1 MSKALVLTGLP
12 DALLSKTFL
21 AKYLLLLKSFLS
33 KYSSAAD
40 RSANFN
46 SFNLLCAMP
55 FRRQANIFLGSRN
68 IVFSNNDFASS

>member
-1 MSKALVLTGLP
+1 MSKALVLGLP
-12 DALLSKTFL
+12 EALLSKTLL

-40 RSANFN
+40 RSANFFS

-68 IVFSNNDFASS
+68 IIFSNNDFASS